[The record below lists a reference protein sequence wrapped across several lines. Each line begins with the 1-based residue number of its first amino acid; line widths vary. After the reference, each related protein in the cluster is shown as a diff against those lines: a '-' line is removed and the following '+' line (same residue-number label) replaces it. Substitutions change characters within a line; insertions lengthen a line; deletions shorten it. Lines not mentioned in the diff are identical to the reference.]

1 MPEPSSPPAR
11 WLVHDDRVLA
21 TLEVAATHRT
31 RSRGLLGRDGIDGAL
46 LLQPARSV
54 HTFGM
59 RFTID
64 VAHLDADMNVLRI
77 TTMAPNRLGLP
88 VWRAR
93 AVIECEGGAFA
104 AWAVHVGDQLELR

>member
-1 MPEPSSPPAR
+1 
-11 WLVHDDRVLA
+11 
-21 TLEVAATHRT
+21 
-31 RSRGLLGRDGIDGAL
+31 
-46 LLQPARSV
+46 
-54 HTFGM
+54 
-59 RFTID
+59 
-64 VAHLDADMNVLRI
+64 MNVLRI